1 MKNIRVFL
9 VDDHYV
15 VCEGLRRM
23 LEQEEDLSVVEEEA
37 QSGEEALAKLQ
48 NTTADVVLLDVK
60 MGGIDGIETLRQMK
74 LSYPDLKVIMLTSY
88 GDEYLS
94 PSIEAGATGYLLK
107 RANRAQMV
115 EAIHE
120 AVDGGA
126 PLDPLV
132 TPSLLDRL
140 RNPSGHEGAKLS
152 SRETQVLELVAAGLS
167 NKEIASQ
174 LTVMQST
181 VKNHMT
187 SILQKLDA
195 NDRTHAVVIALR
207 KDWISNP
214 IPIDHK
220 APRSI

>member
-1 MKNIRVFL
+1 MPT
-9 VDDHYV
+9 DHLRGRKLETYRD
-15 VCEGLRRM
+15 EGTLPYIATASVRPLRTPIAGRYP
-23 LEQEEDLSVVEEEA
+23 
-37 QSGEEALAKLQ
+37 LQ
-48 NTTADVVLLDVK
+48 VL
-60 MGGIDGIETLRQMK
+60 GPFGQ
-74 LSYPDLKVIMLTSY
+74 
-88 GDEYLS
+88 DEYLS

-132 TPSLLDRL
+132 TPGLLYRL

-195 NDRTHAVVIALR
+195 NDRTHAVTIALR

>member
-1 MKNIRVFL
+1 M
-9 VDDHYV
+9 DDHYV
-15 VCEGLRRM
+15 VCEGIRRM
-23 LEQEEDLSVVEEEA
+23 LEQEEDLSVVEEA

-60 MGGIDGIETLRQMK
+60 LGGIDGIETLRQMK
-74 LSYPDLKVIMLTSY
+74 LSYPNLKVIMLTSY

-132 TPSLLDRL
+132 TPSLLYQL
-140 RNPSGHEGAKLS
+140 RNPSRHEVATLS

-195 NDRTHAVVIALR
+195 NDRTHAVTIALR

-214 IPIDHK
+214 NPSTTKPHTAHK
-220 APRSI
+220 GDDAEKQ